1 MYMKLG
7 NGSKFFGEK
16 PMTAK
21 ADDGLQ
27 KQAEYFNS
35 QYQGKTMQEIYQSM
49 MNTMP
54 QDKAAIR
61 DKI

>member
-1 MYMKLG
+1 MKLG
-7 NGSKFFGEK
+7 NGSKFFGAQ
-16 PMTAK
+16 PTTAK